1 MRDLDWGTGGCK
13 SIRTDLSITD
23 KSFLG
28 QRIEQK
34 SRAFFLGGG
43 EAEYQTRAFGG
54 RASFTYYVYI
64 GNKNGRIVSDL
75 QQHCR

>member
-34 SRAFFLGGG
+34 SRAFFFGGG
-43 EAEYQTRAFGG
+43 GRQAEHQTRAFGG
-54 RASFTYYVYI
+54 RAFFTY
-64 GNKNGRIVSDL
+64 
-75 QQHCR
+75 